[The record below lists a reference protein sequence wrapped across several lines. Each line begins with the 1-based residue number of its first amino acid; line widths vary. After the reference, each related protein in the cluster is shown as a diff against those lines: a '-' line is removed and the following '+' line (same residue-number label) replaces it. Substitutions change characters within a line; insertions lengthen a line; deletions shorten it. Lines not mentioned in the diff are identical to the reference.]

1 MPSAEFQSLMRDNDS
16 NIVNTAKM
24 ALLTRYN
31 SNTSVRDNINS
42 SKNSIDV
49 DDATSNISSGV
60 KQEVSTAQEQ
70 RQDYLDA
77 LSGN

>member
-1 MPSAEFQSLMRDNDS
+1 MRDNDS

-31 SNTSVRDNINS
+31 SNTSVRNNINS

>member
-1 MPSAEFQSLMRDNDS
+1 MRDNDS

-42 SKNSIDV
+42 SKNSVDV

>member
-1 MPSAEFQSLMRDNDS
+1 MRDNDS

>member
-1 MPSAEFQSLMRDNDS
+1 MSQFIHVGFG

>member
-1 MPSAEFQSLMRDNDS
+1 
-16 NIVNTAKM
+16 M

-31 SNTSVRDNINS
+31 SNTSVRNNINS